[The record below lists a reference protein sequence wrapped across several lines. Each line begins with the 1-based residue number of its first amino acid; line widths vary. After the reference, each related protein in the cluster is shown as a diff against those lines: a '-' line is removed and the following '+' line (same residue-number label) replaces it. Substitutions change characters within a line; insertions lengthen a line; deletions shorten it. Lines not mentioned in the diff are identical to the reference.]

1 MLKKRLLVLLFA
13 VMILPV
19 FADATWQEI
28 QSKNKELYIDTSSIT
43 NQGALYLYWVKSD
56 TQNGYKKMLMKS
68 DCANNLTGVQKII
81 VYDKN
86 GKKIKSE
93 DVNQELNYVVPD
105 SDAQTVYN
113 YVYDMYKKTQD
124 EENRKKNAI
133 TPNKFFNAINS
144 INNAGYEVRSI
155 KSNALDVIRGF

>member
-1 MLKKRLLVLLFA
+1 MLKRLLVLLLA

-28 QSKNKELYIDTSSIT
+28 QNKNKALYIDTSSIT
-43 NQGALYLYWVKSD
+43 NQDALYLYWVKSD

-86 GKKIKSE
+86 DKVIKSE
-93 DVNQELNYVVPD
+93 DVNQELKYVVPD
-105 SDAQTVYN
+105 SDAQAVYYYVYN
-113 YVYDMYKKTQD
+113 MYKKTQD
-124 EENRKKNAI
+124 VENGKKNAI
-133 TPNKFFNAINS
+133 TPNKFFNTINS

-155 KSNALDVIRGF
+155 KNNALDMIRGF